1 VGAHDVIVAAI
12 ARCVSC
18 VCSPGWQADFA
29 PDLLRDDEQMTQVAA
44 YGTRTA
50 ACATRGIPPPISH
63 AHANNFGTDVS
74 CQQSLQWRQ
83 E

>member
-1 VGAHDVIVAAI
+1 MQGQAVHI
-12 ARCVSC
+12 S
-18 VCSPGWQADFA
+18 SPAGRLTLPLA
-29 PDLLRDDEQMTQVAA
+29 DLLRDDEQMTQVAA